1 MLKKLKLSNVGP
13 IPEFEFEFGD
23 RLNLF
28 TGDNGLG
35 KSFLLDIIWYALT
48 RKWPADV
55 NKNLTSG
62 YMARPLDLLKPAKI
76 TFDLET
82 AQSKTIKD
90 YSVSFSRERQSW
102 TGKAGRPYISGLVI
116 YAHAD
121 GSFSVWDPARNYWD
135 KKGNI
140 DIQERQPAYVFSPTE
155 IWDGLKSGDGKQICA
170 GLIQDWAKW
179 IINEKGW
186 EIGVLEKMLEL
197 LSPPDIKLACGKLTR
212 IDTEDIRD
220 IPTIKMPYGEVPVLW
235 ASSGI
240 RRILSFAYFLAWSLS
255 EHIKASNLLGMAPT
269 PHIIFLM
276 DEVESHLHPKWQRI
290 IMRGIMGVLEKIPQ
304 VFSGQKYNDAPVLDK
319 TNWGKGKKN
328 RIQIFAATH
337 SALVMSSLEQS
348 FDEAQDKWYDFDLA
362 SNGVLNLTHRYFELL
377 GDIDTW
383 LTSNAFDLTS
393 SRSIEAE
400 KAINQANDFLD
411 NPNMMESCKNID
423 GNKIYQGLLKTLS
436 PKDEFLLRFRYICEK
451 KGIKI
456 I

>member
-1 MLKKLKLSNVGP
+1 M
-13 IPEFEFEFGD
+13 
-23 RLNLF
+23 
-28 TGDNGLG
+28 
-35 KSFLLDIIWYALT
+35 
-48 RKWPADV
+48 
-55 NKNLTSG
+55 
-62 YMARPLDLLKPAKI
+62 
-76 TFDLET
+76 
-82 AQSKTIKD
+82 
-90 YSVSFSRERQSW
+90 
-102 TGKAGRPYISGLVI
+102 
-116 YAHAD
+116 
-121 GSFSVWDPARNYWD
+121 
-135 KKGNI
+135 
-140 DIQERQPAYVFSPTE
+140 
-155 IWDGLKSGDGKQICA
+155 
-170 GLIQDWAKW
+170 
-179 IINEKGW
+179 
-186 EIGVLEKMLEL
+186 
-197 LSPPDIKLACGKLTR
+197 
-212 IDTEDIRD
+212 
-220 IPTIKMPYGEVPVLW
+220 
-235 ASSGI
+235 
-240 RRILSFAYFLAWSLS
+240 
-255 EHIKASNLLGMAPT
+255 
-269 PHIIFLM
+269 
-276 DEVESHLHPKWQRI
+276 
-290 IMRGIMGVLEKIPQ
+290 
-304 VFSGQKYNDAPVLDK
+304 DK